1 MLTPQ
6 NFREKTF
13 ERAIFG
19 GYDMA
24 AVDDF
29 LEEAA
34 NDYAAVAKE
43 NMVLKSKMKV
53 LVDKIEEYR
62 STEDSMRMTLLS
74 AQKLCAQMEQEAKER
89 AEATVANAKVEA
101 ERTTAA
107 ARLEAERVVRDAHDQ
122 RVTEEARLLEAKK
135 ESSKY
140 IEDMHLICTKQLEF
154 LENLESFKLAPE
166 QLEQVQTP
174 EPIPFPAAEPVVREL
189 PTVEVPRVEETVRSI
204 EDSVERM
211 DGPSSDGDIEIS
223 RVVTDG
229 ADAPQAE
236 NEEPTR
242 MYTGGG
248 QQAGTPFSSLD
259 NMRFGK

>member
-166 QLEQVQTP
+166 QLEQTQAP
-174 EPIPFPAAEPVVREL
+174 EPIPFPAAEPAVKAEL
-189 PTVEVPRVEETVRSI
+189 PTVEAPRVEETVRSI

-211 DGPSSDGDIEIS
+211 DGPASDGDIEIS

-229 ADAPQAE
+229 ADVPQTGS
-236 NEEPTR
+236 EEPTR
-242 MYTGGG
+242 MYTGG

-259 NMRFGK
+259 KMHFGK

>member
-89 AEATVANAKVEA
+89 AEATVANARQEA

-122 RVTEEARLLEAKK
+122 RVTEEARLLEARK
-135 ESSKY
+135 ESSRY

-154 LENLESFKLAPE
+154 LENLESFKLDPT
-166 QLEQVQTP
+166 QLEQTS
-174 EPIPFPAAEPVVREL
+174 EPVPFPAVSAAVRTGLPVVE
-189 PTVEVPRVEETVRSI
+189 PPRVEETVRSI

-211 DGPSSDGDIEIS
+211 DVPASDGDIEIG

-229 ADAPQAE
+229 AEAPE
-236 NEEPTR
+236 SGNDEPTR
-242 MYTGGG
+242 MYTGGT
-248 QQAGTPFSSLD
+248 QQPGTSFSSLD
-259 NMRFGK
+259 NVRFGK